1 MQEMLVNRVTRVHK
15 VVKYGFSISNHFCV
29 SVSQHWNRSVW
40 IHVDE
45 WCGQVLF
52 CQSVHLNELYV
63 GLSYLANSEQGSG
76 ILAEVITPDFEF
88 LGARRDV
95 L

>member
-1 MQEMLVNRVTRVHK
+1 MLVNRVTRVHK
-15 VVKYGFSISNHFCV
+15 VIKYGFSISNHFCV
-29 SVSQHWNRSVW
+29 SVRQHWNRSVW

-45 WCGQVLF
+45 WCGQVLS
-52 CQSVHLNELYV
+52 CQSVHLNELNV
-63 GLSYLANSEQGSG
+63 GLRYLANSEQGSG

-88 LGARRDV
+88 LGAWRNV